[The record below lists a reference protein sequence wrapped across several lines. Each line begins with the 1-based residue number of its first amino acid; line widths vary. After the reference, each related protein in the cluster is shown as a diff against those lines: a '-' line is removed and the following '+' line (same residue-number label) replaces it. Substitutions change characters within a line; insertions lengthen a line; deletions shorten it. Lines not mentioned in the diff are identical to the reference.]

1 MAPKQVSQSQLS
13 FYSTFEEQLSH
24 RHPLY
29 ILANQIQWNIF
40 EQAFSKLYS
49 EEGRPAK
56 PIRLMVSLLMLKHVR
71 NLSDESVVEQWFE
84 NIYYQYFS
92 GEKTYA
98 CGVPCEPSELVH
110 FRNRIGAAGIELIFK
125 ESIRVNGK
133 DGGEQ
138 EATTDTTVQE
148 KNITY
153 PTDNKLHRKII
164 KQCVAIACRENIELR
179 QSYTRT
185 VKKLLMEQ
193 RFRNHP
199 KNKGRARKADRKVK
213 TIAGRLVREI
223 ERKLTP
229 GLHQD
234 TLELFKKVL
243 MQKRADSSKVYSLH
257 EPHTQC
263 MSKGKEH
270 KKYEFGSKV
279 SIITTKTTG
288 VIIGAINIEKNVHDS
303 KTLQPAIEQQQRLT
317 GIILKNNFVDRG
329 YRGVKEVLGTNIISP
344 DKPGKERTVYQKQKM
359 RNGFK
364 RRAAIEPK
372 IGHLKQDHR
381 LGRNFYKGI
390 QGDNIN
396 VMLAAA
402 AMNFKRMINKWKV
415 NPPVFLAQFFQTLF
429 RLLTT
434 DQTPPQNSLTLK
446 MSF

>member
-1 MAPKQVSQSQLS
+1 
-13 FYSTFEEQLSH
+13 
-24 RHPLY
+24 
-29 ILANQIQWNIF
+29 
-40 EQAFSKLYS
+40 
-49 EEGRPAK
+49 
-56 PIRLMVSLLMLKHVR
+56 MVSLLILKHTR

-84 NIYYQYFS
+84 NIYYQYFG
-92 GEKTYA
+92 GEKVYA
-98 CGVPCEPSELVH
+98 CGVPCEPSDLVH
-110 FRNRIGAAGIELIFK
+110 FRNRIGSEGIELIFK

-153 PTDNKLHRKII
+153 PTDNKLYRKII
-164 KQCVAIACRENIELR
+164 KKCVAIADKEDIELR

-193 RFRNHP
+193 RFRKHP

-213 TIAGRLVREI
+213 TIAGRLVREL
-223 ERKLTP
+223 ERKIAP
-229 GLHQD
+229 NEYQD
-234 TLELFKKVL
+234 TLLLFQKVL
-243 MQKRADSSKVYSLH
+243 AQKKTDSNKIYSLH

-303 KTLQPAIEQQQRLT
+303 KTLQPALEQQQRLT
-317 GIILKNNFVDRG
+317 GITLKNNFVDRG
-329 YRGVKEVLGTNIISP
+329 YRGVKEVLGTAIIIP
-344 DKPGKERTVYQKQKM
+344 DKPGKQRTPYQKQKL
-359 RNGFK
+359 RNGFR

-381 LGRNFYKGI
+381 LSRNFYKGI
-390 QGDNIN
+390 KGDNIN
-396 VMLAAA
+396 IMLAAA
-402 AMNFKRMINKWKV
+402 AMNFKRIMNKWKL
-415 NPPVFLAQFFQTLF
+415 NPLLLLCSIFQTLL
-429 RLLTT
+429 RLYKTHLTFT
-434 DQTPPQNSLTLK
+434 FNIEKPKL
-446 MSF
+446 SF